1 MRTSTITILA
11 ASWLVSAGA
20 ALAQQGAPQP
30 PATAAAPQQAEAAA
44 APQQPGAAEAPQQPP
59 AGGEPGFFRPAADPR
74 LTTLAPPQPVT
85 PAGAAPAPDAPPPMA
100 LTPDMAEQVRLA
112 EEARLARIE
121 AAMDRIEA
129 RNEQAVEEANRRLPV
144 IASPMDGTAPILSP
158 LDGTAPL
165 VSGLGR

>member
-44 APQQPGAAEAPQQPP
+44 APQQPAAAEAPQQPP

-85 PAGAAPAPDAPPPMA
+85 PAGAAPDAPPTMT